1 MSDMPLNLEQTLLST
16 KDASALSGYN
26 ADYLS
31 RLCRSGK
38 IAGTQV
44 GRTWLV
50 DRNSLEQFVREQE
63 ERKRAISNELSQTR
77 EKEYQQAQ
85 KSIPAIRAARVI
97 AKRPVRSPFTKLLRQ
112 PMVAFVASFFIL
124 ATSVYAGTIGPIAQS
139 VEHAGTIATAVQ
151 QSINGSESAVAPR
164 LRVASNIA
172 AASTGIPTTRATA
185 QRVLKPTLDAKT
197 IASMIA
203 RIDVP
208 DARAETGHRIVAYDY
223 AADIAASLQESR
235 AHDERAFGRFMADR
249 EPISTRAIDVYV
261 AIGTGIRDSV
271 NTVLDGY
278 ANSLNREGN
287 GLITLGATT
296 RDAVAFAPHV
306 TTALLDTYAHGI
318 NAWVDGSNTAVAYT
332 ADTET
337 AAGPAALA
345 LANTARNE
353 THAVALALQTSVDA
367 QVSALHGAVR
377 VAQTT
382 KVPSVQ
388 LATVQLPNVT
398 LPTVPVVPIAAR
410 AHITAN
416 ALSSQW
422 SAMGFGRTIA
432 LATYDTIHGLFDGT
446 RSAFGRVLAFFRG
459 DTRLAVVPIPPPV
472 TVPGFNTQG
481 DSYPVSATTSYVAVG
496 GSGATYVT
504 NYFTVNGVT
513 KAMLD
518 QAIDSL
524 DQNLSD
530 VISRHSGGGS
540 SSGGSVVAGAITGS
554 TLNLSGDATI
564 GGNLTTGGTIT
575 SGGAVTAPYF
585 IATSVTATS
594 SLPNLTTN
602 SFNLGSDYIT
612 SFTGN
617 GLAIVNGHLT
627 ATATT
632 SNSFQQNG
640 NIFGAPAVLGTI
652 DTQPLSFITNNL
664 ARMTIDSNGNVGIG
678 TSTPGSLL
686 SVAGVLT
693 TNTVNATSLTAT
705 SSLPHLATVALSV
718 GGDYLTAFTGNGLSI
733 LGGVLGLDSSNN
745 YFSTTS
751 TNFWLGTKSTTDLAE
766 GSNLYFTNARADARI
781 NATSTIGTL
790 TSAPNLGTLATS
802 LNGVLKATNGVL
814 SAALAGV
821 DYENP
826 LTFAAPLSR
835 IGNNISIPAA
845 ATNVDGYLSAADWNT
860 FNTKFATTSTDYWL
874 TTKSTSN
881 LAEGSNLYFTNARAD
896 ARINATST
904 IGTLTSAPN
913 LGTVATTLTG
923 LLKANTGVLSAAIAG
938 TDYQAPFTATY
949 PIQFSANNLTLAFGT
964 TTANAWSQ
972 LQQFNGGFTATNG
985 TSTTFDA
992 NTLGVGSSYF
1002 TSLTGSGLLNTGGV
1016 LTLDRTGNWA
1026 GTFANHN
1033 SAYYLNLANQTG
1045 TLASNQ
1051 GGTGFNTYNPGDVL
1065 YADITGTLQTLP
1077 VGSTGQVLKIQ
1088 GGIPSWGVDQTVGG
1102 GGSDGIFAT
1111 STGKIYPLDTS
1122 QTVLVGTNATSTS
1135 NSIFEVNGQA
1145 YISSKLS
1152 ISTTTSPAA
1161 LSVGG
1166 SGYFTGGL
1174 GIGVLN
1180 SVAGTLHT
1188 SGNANIG
1195 GALAVTGNTTL
1206 AAATSTSEYTSIF
1219 GLNNSYFTSLTGSGL
1234 LNTGGVLTLDRTG
1247 DWTGTFS
1254 GHTSTYYLDANNLN
1268 NFGAPFYS
1276 FFHATTTDA
1285 LAEGT
1290 NNLYWTN
1297 TRFDNRLSATTT
1309 LPNIT
1314 SLPNLGTVST
1324 SLTGL
1329 LKATAGMLS
1338 VATPGTDFQAPFT
1351 ATYPIQFS
1359 ANNLSLAFGT
1369 TTANSWSQ
1377 LQQFNGGATSTQ
1389 LTVTGNTYLA
1399 TAGGSVGVGT
1409 TTPWGLLSINPNG
1422 INGPAFVIG
1431 SSTATKFLVNNG
1443 GQVAIGGAVSST
1455 NALTVNGS
1463 TMFSGAATVNTAS
1476 SVVSGIFTVTNTSG
1490 NAQLF
1495 AGGAG
1500 AGNSAFKIGGGT
1512 TAATSTTIVIGAAA
1526 QYGLAIRAATS
1537 QTADLQDWLDGAG
1550 NTLSVVNSSGQFGI
1564 GTSTP
1569 GSLLSI
1575 GNTNGINFST
1585 ATSTF
1590 SSTGGINLTGGCFA
1604 VNGSCIGGNL
1614 LSFTYPLVNTANTIS
1629 LAFGTTTA
1637 NTWSQLQTFTSG
1649 FVSKA
1654 SSTIAGDFTTTGNT
1668 SITGGLGV
1676 GVTNTAAGTI
1686 QANGLIQ
1693 TSGSFQTGA
1702 QFLGL
1707 GSDGASAPSFS
1718 WSTDPSAGIFHA
1730 GANTIGFSTS
1740 GIERARIASS
1750 GFFGIGTSTPGAA
1763 LSVEGNALIH
1773 GTATIDGLGS
1783 GLVKSTNGLL
1793 GLAAAGTDYAAPFTA
1808 TYPIV
1813 YSANNLSLAFGTT
1826 TANSWSQLQ
1835 QFNGGATTTQL
1846 TVTGNTYLATAGG
1859 FVGVGTTSPTAKLEV
1874 NGSTAFYGA
1883 TAINTTGTNALYVG
1897 PLGTSTPS
1905 FQVDN
1910 SAISSG
1916 NGIKITTTSAG
1927 GGVTLAA
1934 VSANVGETL
1943 TLLSKGGG
1951 TILVGNGSTGNI
1963 VLNTSASETF
1973 QTGGIQRF
1981 AINANTA
1988 AFTPGTTNTA
1998 SAIRFSVQGTADA
2011 ALTASTEAPDVY
2023 FNLSQIRTHANGA
2036 LPIQRDFRITP
2047 STHAFSGAGG
2057 TTAAQTIASTSA
2069 LSIDGPPTLGAFANY
2084 TNAYG
2089 LFIGSGT
2096 SYSPASTTNAY
2107 GLAIQAPS
2115 GAVNNFAAEF
2125 LGGNVGIGTSTP
2137 GAALSVEGN
2146 ALIHGTATIDG
2157 LGSGLVKST
2166 NGLLGL
2172 AAAGT
2177 DYLTPGSLSATYP
2190 ILYSGNNF
2198 SLAFGTTTANSWSQL
2213 QAFNGGLTA
2222 TTIQTSGAIT
2232 AGTQFLALNADS
2244 ASTPGYSWAGDT
2256 STGIFH
2262 GSANTIGF
2270 TTAGIERARI
2280 DTSGFFGIGTTTPRA
2295 ALSVEGNALIHGT
2308 ATIDGLGSGL
2318 VKSTNGL
2325 LGLAAAGID
2334 YLAPGSLS
2342 ALYPIQY
2349 SAGTGVFS
2357 LAFGTTTANSWSQLQ
2372 QFNGGATSTQL
2383 TVTGNTYLASAGG
2396 SVGVGTTTPFGDFAI
2411 AGTGNK
2417 VYLLN
2422 VVGGTAQS
2430 GLSVGAINLQAGTGR
2445 SSAIAGNGGGITLI
2459 GGNAGNG
2466 STQNGNGGSVYIVGG
2481 LAGSGVGSLGTVG
2494 NVLLGITQAG
2504 VAQGSVGIGTTTPG
2518 SLLSIG
2524 NTNGINFSTAT
2535 STFSST
2541 GGINLAN
2548 GCFAVNGTCIGGNTL
2563 SFTYP
2568 LINTANTISLAFG
2581 TTTANSWSQLQTFTS
2596 GFIAQSSSTIAGD
2609 FTTTG
2614 NTNITGGLGV
2624 GTANSVAGTIQA
2636 TGLIQTSGNI
2646 QSGAQ
2651 FLALNAD
2658 SASTPGYSWAGD
2670 TSTGIFH
2677 GSANTIGFTTA
2688 GIERARIDTSGNFGI
2703 GTTTPGSLLSIGN
2716 TNGINFSTATSTF
2729 SSTGGI
2735 NLTNGCYAVNGTCI
2749 GGFNNTLAN
2758 GGTATSSFY
2767 AGGVVFSDGTKLTQ
2781 AAGSGSA
2788 AFTWDN
2794 ANNRLGIGTTTP
2806 TNTLEVNG
2814 TTYLG
2819 GTTAIVSSATNA
2831 FTVGTAGAGSLAL
2844 QVNTSATGNGLA
2856 ITPGLA
2862 GAGLALQVLSTNSN
2876 DGLTINAKGSGT
2888 IGLGS
2893 ASTGSITIGNSGL
2906 ASSALNVANGGSWR
2920 FQSNGTVTSSFGT
2933 TVTLGAINQSTTG
2946 NARLLVTGT
2955 TDTNLTAST
2964 EAPDVYFNEGQ
2975 NRTHATGAIV
2985 TQRDIRITG
2994 STHAF
2999 LTGTIVANTIAS
3011 SSVLSID
3018 GPVAPGT
3025 FANITNAYGLFV
3037 GGGAS
3042 PFTTASTTN
3051 AYAAFFQAP
3060 TGATNNFAAGFDG
3073 LVNIRSTIQGT
3084 AALTV
3089 NATNLNSGIP
3099 ALSLQANGSPFFNI
3113 VPDGNNNFAHLNTV
3127 PGGWGFDIQIQ
3138 AVSALTVA
3146 NNRNVGVGTT
3156 TPWGLLSVNPSVI
3169 GSGVPEFVIGSSTAT
3184 HFIVNGAGNVGIG
3197 TTSPNNKLEVNGN
3210 TVISSNSANALTVGP
3225 NGLGSPTLQID
3236 ASTANAATGI
3246 AIKGAAAGGGV
3257 ALTAISSGTN
3267 EALSI
3272 NAKGS
3277 GNTTI
3282 ASVSTG
3288 QVIIGNISAGNVS
3301 INTGGVFGIG
3311 VNGNV
3316 VYNTNGTFFNSVALP
3331 SATAANARFKFVGAA
3346 DLLLTAGTEAPSVLF
3361 DMSNSRQHS
3370 NGAITLQRDFRIAP
3384 STHTFVSYNG
3394 GGNIITDAA
3403 ALSIDGTPID
3413 GVNAKFTNAHGL
3425 LIQSSTLDASTTNA
3439 YGLTVNAPTGA
3450 ANNYAAEFLGGNVG
3464 IGTTTPTNK
3473 LEVNGTTYLGGAT
3486 TVVSNSV
3493 TAFAVGPNGTSNPAF
3508 QVDASTTNAVTGLR
3522 VSSFASGG
3530 GTRLDAISSNANEV
3544 LTVASRGTSNLN
3556 LNAGNGATSLTVA
3569 NSAIVFQASNSN
3581 KGNVSLQGWTISS
3594 GNAQATASQARISL
3608 VSSGADLNLTTGAE
3622 AQNLIFNMTA
3632 IRTHLNGAIAVQR
3645 ELRIEP
3651 ATHAFTGAGGTIAA
3665 QTIASSSVVSIDGPP
3680 ILGAFANFTNTSG
3693 LYIGS
3698 GGVYTSAS
3706 TTVASGLTID
3716 APTGALY
3723 NNAATFNGN
3732 VGIGTTTGSSQLTT
3746 TGSVQFYGIG
3756 GGSLQTDAQ
3765 GHVTISSDERLKDIN
3780 GSFTDGLAQIEQLNP
3795 ILYHWNATSSLDMV
3809 TQYAGFSAQ
3818 NVKAV
3823 IPTAVGMDSRG
3834 YLTLSDRPILAASV
3848 NAIKELASSTVQLS
3862 LATSSLGAR
3871 VDNLEKSLAAQIAA
3885 QGQVSPFSATD
3896 IQASSISVTGNALAT
3911 SFVVPATPITF
3922 SMGSTTGTIPS
3933 EVLTDTGGV
3942 DLYKAAT
3949 YAITGVQ
3956 YLAAR
3961 TDALANRLDAVEL
3974 RVAML
3979 EAEASS
3985 TPSTGGTLSFDGFK
3999 TLLAQAGVLIQD
4011 GIAHFGS
4018 IAFTNL
4024 IASPAADGTSS
4035 VATSTIPVGQ
4045 TEVAVVNPLAHP
4057 TSKIFVTI
4065 TSPLSGSWYISQK
4078 AEGSFTITLSGVQTQ
4093 DVTFDYFIVQTGTA
4107 AQVAGGQQAD
4117 PHYIPLPPTGSS
4129 SDGSSAPSQIGTSTP
4144 SAPVAA
4150 APTITLN
4157 DDAAVDVVQGGFWTD
4172 PGATAKDAAGA
4183 DLTAQIAVSGTV
4195 DVNTPGLYTIT
4206 YSVVDG
4212 AGVSATAS
4220 RVVHVSA
4227 PSVSAP
4233 ESPVAS
4239 APDTGTGA

>member
-2280 DTSGFFGIGTTTPRA
+2280 DTSG
-2295 ALSVEGNALIHGT
+2295 
-2308 ATIDGLGSGL
+2308 
-2318 VKSTNGL
+2318 
-2325 LGLAAAGID
+2325 
-2334 YLAPGSLS
+2334 
-2342 ALYPIQY
+2342 
-2349 SAGTGVFS
+2349 
-2357 LAFGTTTANSWSQLQ
+2357 
-2372 QFNGGATSTQL
+2372 
-2383 TVTGNTYLASAGG
+2383 
-2396 SVGVGTTTPFGDFAI
+2396 
-2411 AGTGNK
+2411 
-2417 VYLLN
+2417 
-2422 VVGGTAQS
+2422 
-2430 GLSVGAINLQAGTGR
+2430 
-2445 SSAIAGNGGGITLI
+2445 
-2459 GGNAGNG
+2459 
-2466 STQNGNGGSVYIVGG
+2466 
-2481 LAGSGVGSLGTVG
+2481 
-2494 NVLLGITQAG
+2494 
-2504 VAQGSVGIGTTTPG
+2504 
-2518 SLLSIG
+2518 
-2524 NTNGINFSTAT
+2524 
-2535 STFSST
+2535 
-2541 GGINLAN
+2541 
-2548 GCFAVNGTCIGGNTL
+2548 
-2563 SFTYP
+2563 
-2568 LINTANTISLAFG
+2568 
-2581 TTTANSWSQLQTFTS
+2581 
-2596 GFIAQSSSTIAGD
+2596 
-2609 FTTTG
+2609 
-2614 NTNITGGLGV
+2614 
-2624 GTANSVAGTIQA
+2624 
-2636 TGLIQTSGNI
+2636 
-2646 QSGAQ
+2646 
-2651 FLALNAD
+2651 
-2658 SASTPGYSWAGD
+2658 
-2670 TSTGIFH
+2670 
-2677 GSANTIGFTTA
+2677 
-2688 GIERARIDTSGNFGI
+2688 NFGI